1 MKYDDIF
8 TNFGFKKVKISEKVA
23 LVKNVFDNVA
33 SSYDLMNDL
42 MSIGTH
48 RLWKKDLVN
57 MIDPQKE
64 DVILDVGGGT
74 GDISIALAE
83 KAKKVYCLDINE
95 KMLAVGKEK
104 ALNNG
109 YVSSIEFI
117 CADAQNTPIATS
129 SIDKYTTSF
138 CIRNVADINLAL
150 NDSYRVLKK
159 GGKFYCLEFSKVNNE
174 LLNKLYK
181 IWSFKVIPNIGK
193 YVAKDKDSYQYLV
206 ESIEKFP
213 NQEDFK
219 AMIENAGYKDVGYK
233 NIFDGIASIH
243 YGEK

>member
-8 TNFGFKKVKISEKVA
+8 TNFGFKKVKISEKVE

-42 MSIGTH
+42 MSLGTH

-57 MIDPQKE
+57 MIDPQST

-83 KAKKVYCLDINE
+83 KAQKVYCLDINE
-95 KMLAVGKEK
+95 NMLAIGKEK

-150 NDSYRVLKK
+150 ADSYRVLKK

-174 LLNKLYK
+174 ILNKLYK

-213 NQEDFK
+213 TQEQFK
-219 AMIENAGYKDVGYK
+219 TMIENAGYKNVGYK

>member
-117 CADAQNTPIATS
+117 CADAQNTPIATA

-219 AMIENAGYKDVGYK
+219 AMIENAGYKNVGYK